1 MKVGLYF
8 GSFNPIHIGHL
19 IIANHFVQNTDL
31 DQVWFVV
38 SPQNPL
44 KNKASLL
51 PDIHRLE
58 LTRIA
63 VESNEL
69 FRVSDIEFKLDY
81 PSYTSHTLAALTEK
95 HPANTFSL
103 IMGED
108 NLRSFH
114 KWKNYENIVSNHQI
128 LVYPR
133 VITPGEEIKEGSDVP
148 VFSHGNVKF
157 EKNAPMMK
165 ISASYIRQLIKEGK
179 STTYLLTPEVEK
191 YIDEM
196 NFYR

>member
-8 GSFNPIHIGHL
+8 GSFNPVHVGHL
-19 IIANHFVQNTDL
+19 IIANHFAQNTDL
-31 DQVWFVV
+31 DEVWFVV

-51 PDIHRLE
+51 ADYHRLE

-63 VESNEL
+63 TESNES

-81 PSYTSHTLAALTEK
+81 PSYTCNTLAVLSEK
-95 HPANTFSL
+95 YPGKQFSL

-114 KWKNYENIVSNHQI
+114 KWKNYENIIHNHQV

-133 VITPGEEIKEGSDVP
+133 VLTPGEEEKQKTKQM
-148 VFSHGNVKF
+148 VFSHSNVKF
-157 EKNAPMMK
+157 EENAPMMK
-165 ISASYIRQLIKEGK
+165 ISASYIRNLIKEGK
-179 STTYLLTPEVEK
+179 STEYLLTPEVEK
-191 YIDEM
+191 YVDEM